1 MTNSPI
7 RPRFWVVVD
16 APQRFQELPCA
27 DLNEVRRVLRAQLRT
42 RTRDTVHIHGF
53 HAELLRVRPLPT
65 HNRAGR
71 FLGHHQHIQR
81 TTVRV
86 VSRHNRPLHLGELLG
101 PPPWLPAHPNPVSHW
116 DRHLTFAFRRGPV
129 PGIAKR
135 RGGYGVFRQPHTH
148 AERRL
153 NALVLAEDGEVP
165 ARPERNSLPSVW
177 DDDFRPRI
185 SNWKAQHKGRKAWDR

>member
-1 MTNSPI
+1 MKNAPT

-16 APQRFQELPCA
+16 APQRFQELPCT
-27 DLNEVRRVLRAQLRT
+27 DLNEVRRVLQTQLRA
-42 RTRDTVHIHGF
+42 RTCDTARIRGF
-53 HAELLRVRPLPT
+53 QAELLHLCRLPA

-86 VSRHNRPLHLGELLG
+86 VSRHNKPLHLGEWLG
-101 PPPWLPAHPNPVSHW
+101 QPPWLPDHPNPVW
-116 DRHLTFAFRRGPV
+116 QWQRHFSFRRGPV

-135 RGGYGVFRQPHTH
+135 RGGHGIFRQPHTQ

-165 ARPERNSLPSVW
+165 ARPVRNHLPSVW
-177 DDDFRPRI
+177 DDDFRHRTR
-185 SNWKAQHKGRKAWDR
+185 NWKAQHKGRKAWDR

>member
-1 MTNSPI
+1 MKNAPT

-16 APQRFQELPCA
+16 APQRFQELPCT
-27 DLNEVRRVLRAQLRT
+27 DLNEVRRVLQTQLRA
-42 RTRDTVHIHGF
+42 RTCDTAHIHGF
-53 HAELLRVRPLPT
+53 QAELLHLCRLPA

-86 VSRHNRPLHLGELLG
+86 VSRHNKPLHLGEWLG
-101 PPPWLPAHPNPVSHW
+101 QPPWLPDHPNPVW
-116 DRHLTFAFRRGPV
+116 QWQRHFSFRRGPV

-135 RGGYGVFRQPHTH
+135 RGGHGIFRQPHTQ

-165 ARPERNSLPSVW
+165 ARPVRNHLPSVW
-177 DDDFRPRI
+177 DDDFRHRTR
-185 SNWKAQHKGRKAWDR
+185 NWKAQHKGRKAWDR

>member
-1 MTNSPI
+1 MTNAPS

-27 DLNEVRRVLRAQLRT
+27 NLSEVRRVLLAQLRT

-53 HAELLRVRPLPT
+53 HAELLRVRQLPT

-81 TTVRV
+81 TTIRV
-86 VSRHNRPLHLGELLG
+86 ESHHNKPLHLGELLG
-101 PPPWLPAHPNPVSHW
+101 QLSWLPAHLKPVWPWKRNFS
-116 DRHLTFAFRRGPV
+116 FRRGPV

-135 RGGYGVFRQPHTH
+135 RGGHGIFRQPHTQ

-153 NALVLAEDGEVP
+153 NACVLADDGEVP
-165 ARPERNSLPSVW
+165 ARPVRNSLPSVW
-177 DDDFRPRI
+177 DDCWRHRTR
-185 SNWKAQHKGRKAWDR
+185 NWKAQHKGRKAWDR